1 MYNHTVTF
9 LRFLLLQT
17 IAGYLIY
24 VSLNAYT
31 SIGLHEFVSS
41 LYKKKPKGRLAP
53 YTEQDALIGVGPE
66 AHSGRLAPIIYFSE
80 TMIHNIICKCIE

>member
-31 SIGLHEFVSS
+31 TIGLHEFVSS
-41 LYKKKPKGRLAP
+41 PLYKDLSKGRLAP
-53 YTEQDALIGVGPE
+53 YTGQDALWCGPE